1 MNKTDLFRIMGDIS
15 DDLIV
20 EADSSVKKVRRIR
33 ISKIVA
39 IAAAIVALLGITVFA
54 SSVLVKSRSGH
65 TSIIPDYYSIPS
77 PQTLQKDIGIQLNV
91 IDAFSNGYSFK
102 SGNITHN
109 QDYDENGNV
118 FEEYEGLQCIYAHD
132 GNDIYLYVDASI
144 AGNQMDDIETAE
156 TYKGCEL
163 KYYAYTNKLVPGN
176 YELTEQDKKD
186 RDSGKYVFS
195 FGSSDIEIVEVQG
208 LGVEYG
214 GLSYSFSVID
224 NCLTKDELIQ
234 MAKEIIDY
242 QE

>member
-1 MNKTDLFRIMGDIS
+1 MNKNDLFRIIGDIS

-20 EADSSVKKVRRIR
+20 EAGSSAKKVRRIR
-33 ISKIVA
+33 ASKIAA

-77 PQTLQKDIGIQLNV
+77 RQTLQKDIGIQLNV
-91 IDAFSNGYSFK
+91 VDTFSNGYSFK

-109 QDYDENGNV
+109 EDYDEDGNV
-118 FEEYEGLQCIYAHD
+118 FEKYDGLVCRYERG
-132 GNDIYLYVDASI
+132 GNSVHLYVDSSI

-163 KYYAYTNKLVPGN
+163 KYYSYTNKLVPGN

-195 FGSSDIEIVEVQG
+195 FGSSEVEIIEVQG
-208 LGVEYG
+208 LGAEYG
-214 GLSYSFSVID
+214 GLSYSFVSTD
-224 NCLTKDELIQ
+224 NGITKDELIQ
-234 MAKEIIDY
+234 MAKEVIDN
-242 QE
+242 Q